1 MRLISSCCLSFI
13 SSLICSISDNTKS
26 YYEFKEILDKIINL
40 PRIDDVDGRSAYDY
54 VEDTDNKLQ
63 AIIDCLRLISQL
75 IINLV
80 VDLKIVKPGNKIS
93 VAVNSVILNY
103 NDDSISTLLNTI
115 YSEVNREAED
125 FDDYI
130 YKKHVMVICKQIKM
144 ISDYI
149 IADSSIC
156 DGIINEASYIL
167 PSMLW
172 WVRLQSTIQKDTNN
186 NEVK

>member
-1 MRLISSCCLSFI
+1 MFDFS
-13 SSLICSISDNTKS
+13 K
-26 YYEFKEILDKIINL
+26 FKEILGKIINL

-54 VEDTDNKLQ
+54 GKDTDNKLQ
-63 AIIDCLRLISQL
+63 AIIGCLRLISQL

-93 VAVNSVILNY
+93 VAVNSVISNF
-103 NDDSISTLLNTI
+103 NDNSIGTLLNTI
-115 YSEVNREAED
+115 YNEVNRKPEN

-130 YKKHVMVICKQIKM
+130 YQEHVMVICKQIKM

-172 WVRLQSTIQKDTNN
+172 WVRLQSTIQKDTNK

>member
-1 MRLISSCCLSFI
+1 MFDDLS
-13 SSLICSISDNTKS
+13 K
-26 YYEFKEILDKIINL
+26 FKEIIDKIINL
-40 PRIDDVDGRSAYDY
+40 PMIDDIDERSAYDY
-54 VEDTDNKLQ
+54 VKDTNSKSL
-63 AIIDCLRLISQL
+63 AVIRCLRLISQL

-93 VAVNSVILNY
+93 VAVNSVISSY

-115 YSEVNREAED
+115 YSEVNRETED

-156 DGIINEASYIL
+156 DGIINEASHIL

-172 WVRLQSTIQKDTNN
+172 WVRLQSIK
-186 NEVK
+186 

>member
-1 MRLISSCCLSFI
+1 MTDSNKIKNI
-13 SSLICSISDNTKS
+13 I
-26 YYEFKEILDKIINL
+26 DKIANL
-40 PRIDDVDGRSAYDY
+40 QEIGNETSLFEYAEY
-54 VEDTDNKLQ
+54 TNNKSM
-63 AIIDCLRLISQL
+63 AIAMCFRLISQL
-75 IINLV
+75 FINLF
-80 VDLKIVKPGNKIS
+80 IVLPILKPGNKIS
-93 VAVNSVILNY
+93 EAVNSVISNF
-103 NDDSISTLLNTI
+103 NDNSIGTLLDTI
-115 YSEVNREAED
+115 YNEVNREPEN

-130 YKKHVMVICKQIKM
+130 YQEHVMVICKQIKM

-172 WVRLQSTIQKDTNN
+172 WVRLQSTIQKDTNK